1 MKREEVDK
9 IQIKARQVYTMMK
22 DRDTMD
28 FEPWKQKHIDILI
41 AMDEEDSDFML
52 SQAYEVYMDL
62 R

>member
-9 IQIKARQVYTMMK
+9 IQIRSNQVYTMIK

-28 FEPWKQKHIDILI
+28 FEPWKQKHIDVLI

-52 SQAYEVYMDL
+52 SQALKLYMDVK
-62 R
+62 